1 VSTSWLSDVAQK
13 LEIDIADVTE
23 TVARYQ
29 IKPSPVVPRT
39 KRITLKRIYFSGTKA
54 HEENADAF
62 AFDWDELKPGLWGIL
77 SERNQRGKSSI
88 FGVVLW
94 LMRGRPPSFLQEDV
108 FQWIQNAAL
117 RFTVGDVTYQVSVV
131 NNTEAEGD
139 LSRIDE
145 HGVVHEL
152 FRFSNNLEFESVMSS
167 FMMGQLFLDP
177 VVVWNGDAPADGG
190 KKVTHEW
197 PFLSGAM
204 FIGTDYNSLLG
215 DKFIPGLSVRLMQMY
230 LGLPWVSTLAE
241 AKAYENSLIKEKA
254 AAKRKADEQREGHE
268 SRVEEIKS
276 NINEIT
282 TELNNIPTSQ
292 HVHDAHAKVS
302 KRLRAVFDSIWEA
315 EKQVE
320 EALRFEQETQRIHL
334 SDTKELQQFVDVHA
348 AGAVFRRLA
357 PTICPRC
364 EASIPESRLEEE
376 QKSGE
381 CCVCNGHIIEDEG
394 ADEKRAELSERVN
407 ASEEAFSQG
416 KIQLERAQRAL
427 TELEEERDSLQK
439 EREILEAKFDSYS
452 DRNELEYRL
461 KRAEGQLEE
470 AQRSFVDVDQED
482 AIDSKI
488 ITQLVKSVEGRVKS
502 VQTGILES
510 VSNKILEYAKRFGL
524 ENYSQTHL
532 NGAGQLK
539 IIKGGESTSYSKV
552 TQGEQLRLKVAT
564 MLAIISVS
572 HTSGVGRHPGMLL
585 IDSPGSQEIV
595 GTDLEELMSGMKE
608 VISELPFLQVF
619 VASVVSD
626 LMARQI
632 DEKQCISATGDAYL
646 W

>member
-1 VSTSWLSDVAQK
+1 
-13 LEIDIADVTE
+13 
-23 TVARYQ
+23 
-29 IKPSPVVPRT
+29 
-39 KRITLKRIYFSGTKA
+39 
-54 HEENADAF
+54 
-62 AFDWDELKPGLWGIL
+62 
-77 SERNQRGKSSI
+77 
-88 FGVVLW
+88 
-94 LMRGRPPSFLQEDV
+94 
-108 FQWIQNAAL
+108 
-117 RFTVGDVTYQVSVV
+117 
-131 NNTEAEGD
+131 
-139 LSRIDE
+139 
-145 HGVVHEL
+145 
-152 FRFSNNLEFESVMSS
+152 
-167 FMMGQLFLDP
+167 
-177 VVVWNGDAPADGG
+177 
-190 KKVTHEW
+190 
-197 PFLSGAM
+197 
-204 FIGTDYNSLLG
+204 
-215 DKFIPGLSVRLMQMY
+215 
-230 LGLPWVSTLAE
+230 
-241 AKAYENSLIKEKA
+241 
-254 AAKRKADEQREGHE
+254 
-268 SRVEEIKS
+268 
-276 NINEIT
+276 
-282 TELNNIPTSQ
+282 
-292 HVHDAHAKVS
+292 
-302 KRLRAVFDSIWEA
+302 
-315 EKQVE
+315 
-320 EALRFEQETQRIHL
+320 
-334 SDTKELQQFVDVHA
+334 VDVHA